1 MFVSR
6 GWGKLL
12 RGGRWE
18 NLIPG
23 GGGEVVSREGEERLT
38 MLTLPVC

>member
-6 GWGKLL
+6 GMG
-12 RGGRWE
+12 E
-18 NLIPG
+18 AFEG
-23 GGGEVVSREGEERLT
+23 GGNGKIYYQGVSREGEERLT

>member
-6 GWGKLL
+6 GMGEAFE
-12 RGGRWE
+12 GGME

-23 GGGEVVSREGEERLT
+23 GRGEVVSRGGEERLT

>member
-6 GWGKLL
+6 GMGEAFEGGMGKFNT
-12 RGGRWE
+12 R
-18 NLIPG
+18 

>member
-6 GWGKLL
+6 GMGEAFE
-12 RGGRWE
+12 GGEWE

>member
-6 GWGKLL
+6 GMGEAFE
-12 RGGRWE
+12 GGGWE